1 MKAKPGFLETNIF
14 LNQIFID
21 NNGIV
26 AVFNNQF

>member
-1 MKAKPGFLETNIF
+1 LETNIF